1 MRTPSGDLLHQGAV
15 ENEGG
20 MIHLPY
26 PPSVNSIWKPTGK
39 GGIYKDAKAKAWAT
53 EAGWLVRASG
63 VKVRGPFIFSLTA
76 HRPDKRARDLD
87 NISKVVLDALQAG
100 GAIENDRLCQA
111 VVMRWAGVGVS
122 MQMTGDA
129 MHLPVIHAEVGSAF
143 KGA

>member
-1 MRTPSGDLLHQGAV
+1 MRAPSGDLLNEGAT

-20 MIHLPY
+20 MIQLPY

-39 GGIYKDAKAKAWAT
+39 GGIYKDTRAKTWAT

-76 HRPDKRARDLD
+76 HRPDNRARDLD
-87 NISKVVLDALQAG
+87 NLAKVVLDALQAG
-100 GAIENDRLCQA
+100 GAIENDSLCQA

-129 MHLPVIHAEVGSAF
+129 IHLPVVHVEVGSA
-143 KGA
+143 AL

>member
-1 MRTPSGDLLHQGAV
+1 MRAPSGDLLNEGAT

-20 MIHLPY
+20 MIQLPY

-39 GGIYKDAKAKAWAT
+39 GGIYKDTRAKAWAT

-76 HRPDKRARDLD
+76 HRPDNRARDLD
-87 NISKVVLDALQAG
+87 NLAKVVLDALQAG
-100 GAIENDRLCQA
+100 GAIENDSLCQA

-129 MHLPVIHAEVGSAF
+129 IHLPVVHVEVGSA
-143 KGA
+143 AL

>member
-1 MRTPSGDLLHQGAV
+1 MRASSGDLLHEGSV
-15 ENEGG
+15 EDEGG
-20 MIHLPY
+20 MIQLPY

-39 GGIYKDAKAKAWAT
+39 GGIYKDARAKAWAT

-87 NISKVVLDALQAG
+87 NLAKVVLDALQAG
-100 GAIENDRLCQA
+100 GAIENDSLCQA

-129 MHLPVIHAEVGSAF
+129 IHLPVIHVEVGSAPL
-143 KGA
+143 

>member
-1 MRTPSGDLLHQGAV
+1 
-15 ENEGG
+15 

-76 HRPDKRARDLD
+76 YRPDKRARDID
-87 NISKVVLDALQAG
+87 NLAKVVLDALQAG
-100 GAIENDRLCQA
+100 GAIENDSLCQA
-111 VVMRWAGVGVS
+111 VVMRWSGVGVS

-129 MHLPVIHAEVGSAF
+129 IHLPVIHVEVGSAPL
-143 KGA
+143 

>member
-1 MRTPSGDLLHQGAV
+1 MLLQGSV

-20 MIHLPY
+20 MIQLPY

-53 EAGWLVRASG
+53 EVGWLVRASG

-76 HRPDKRARDLD
+76 HRPDKRARDID
-87 NISKVVLDALQAG
+87 NLAKVVLDALQAG
-100 GAIENDRLCQA
+100 GAIENDSLCQA

-129 MHLPVIHAEVGSAF
+129 MHLPVIHVEVGSAS
-143 KGA
+143 KGP